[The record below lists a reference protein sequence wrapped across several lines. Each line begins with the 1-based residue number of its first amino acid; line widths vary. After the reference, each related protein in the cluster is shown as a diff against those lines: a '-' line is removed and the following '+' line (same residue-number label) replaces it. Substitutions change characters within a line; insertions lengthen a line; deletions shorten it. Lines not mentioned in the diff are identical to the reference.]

1 LEAQFQDLKVA
12 QMKTILT
19 LLMTIL
25 STLSQAAVTV
35 APVHLNVQN
44 DQRSTS
50 LSIINNSDNS
60 STLDVRV
67 MKWLGQDSQGV
78 DRLQNTDSVILS
90 RPVVVVPAHDQV
102 TIRIIV
108 KDRSIFEDEE
118 TYRVLVNDISAPL
131 ANGKMAVRM
140 NSVLPLFV
148 LNSQNSFGTLELS
161 DGLLKNTGTR
171 HVRIANYKDKQG
183 KTVNFLRYVMPGQ
196 SIKLPVASLEQVTH
210 SDDVY

>member
-1 LEAQFQDLKVA
+1 
-12 QMKTILT
+12 MKTILT
-19 LLMTIL
+19 LLMMIL

-35 APVHLNVQN
+35 APVHLNVQHG
-44 DQRSTS
+44 QRSTS
-50 LSIINNSDNS
+50 LTIINNSESS

-78 DRLQNTDSVILS
+78 DRLENTDSVILS
-90 RPVVVVPAHDQV
+90 RPVVVVPANDQV
-102 TIRIIV
+102 TIRLIV
-108 KDRSIFEDEE
+108 KDRSVLEEEE

-148 LNSQNSFGTLELS
+148 LNSQTSFGSLELT
-161 DGLLKNTGTR
+161 DGLIKNTGTR
-171 HVRIANYKDKQG
+171 HVRISNYRDKQG

-196 SIKLPVASLEQVTH
+196 SIKLPVESIEQVTQ